1 MRSIR
6 TSCAEQLRSNKKRKE
21 NFVQHVIICRDGN
34 ITGSSEI
41 WNDKLKLSYNKAHGV
56 TEGTEV
62 TQCHGGADGTKRDG
76 GVAYRF
82 LIVILG

>member
-6 TSCAEQLRSNKKRKE
+6 TSCAEQLCSNKKRKE
-21 NFVQHVIICRDGN
+21 NFVKLVIICHDGS

-62 TQCHGGADGTKRDG
+62 TQCHGGADGTKSYG
-76 GVAYRF
+76 GVAYIF
-82 LIVILG
+82 LIAILG

>member
-21 NFVQHVIICRDGN
+21 DFIKLVIICREGN

-56 TEGTEV
+56 TEV
-62 TQCHGGADGTKRDG
+62 TQCYGGADGTKSYG

-82 LIVILG
+82 LITILG